1 MTLSRRHEPHWR
13 CSNLA
18 ISVCSLKKLSC
29 WTSFMYSYLQLEVA
43 RTVRDYQ
50 RQVPEDSNMLSIE
63 LCYPDTS
70 RACVI
75 SKHSITYR
83 SCFLVVPTRMQEM
96 AQYRTCYSP
105 ASVESPI
112 VTAVVFSPYI
122 SCKTAE
128 CFFDVTLY
136 VVLLLVV
143 HDNNCRVWWF
153 LITFHMKTL
162 LPVILGSR
170 PDHRYARRVGR

>member
-1 MTLSRRHEPHWR
+1 MDKYVDVLWQCWEIMTLSRRHEPHGR

-18 ISVCSLKKLSC
+18 ISVCGLEKLSC
-29 WTSFMYSYLQLEVA
+29 WTSLMYSSYLQLEVA

-63 LCYPDTS
+63 LCYPDIS

-75 SKHSITYR
+75 SKHSITYG

-96 AQYRTCYSP
+96 TQYRTCYSP
-105 ASVESPI
+105 ASVEGPV
-112 VTAVVFSPYI
+112 VTIFVFSPCI

-128 CFFDVTLY
+128 CVLFLMWHCTWFF
-136 VVLLLVV
+136 
-143 HDNNCRVWWF
+143 CWWF
-153 LITFHMKTL
+153 TTF
-162 LPVILGSR
+162 VECG
-170 PDHRYARRVGR
+170 DF